1 MYSFKDQRAHLG
13 VPDGELQLRYRQ
25 LGRLAVHVGPL
36 QHPVDQGR
44 GRWLGR
50 PLRWKGRAARR
61 GGNSRWRA
69 IPLRGRPLDG
79 PPLAGATTDAEVR
92 RHLFQDCRPSGPAPA
107 ATPAAERDDEEVGGG
122 IMNKAHSPKNN
133 LQQSGKSNILV
144 EQDPQVTGADPNDTT
159 G

>member
-1 MYSFKDQRAHLG
+1 M
-13 VPDGELQLRYRQ
+13 
-25 LGRLAVHVGPL
+25 
-36 QHPVDQGR
+36 DQGR

-50 PLRWKGRAARR
+50 PLRWKGRAARS

-107 ATPAAERDDEEVGGG
+107 ATPAAERVDDKPGGRV
-122 IMNKAHSPKNN
+122 MDEAHSSKNN
-133 LQQSGKSNILV
+133 FQQSGKRKTLF
-144 EQDPQVTGADPNDTT
+144 EQNHR
-159 G
+159 